1 MPVVVARGAD
11 LTAAIVKRI
20 ADEYRVPVIES
31 AELARM
37 LYARV
42 DVDEPIP
49 EECYAAVAAVFAWI
63 VRTRGSLHCA
73 DVEDA

>member
-1 MPVVVARGAD
+1 VPVVVARGAD
-11 LTAAIVKRI
+11 LTAMIVRQ
-20 ADEYRVPVIES
+20 AARQYDVPIIES

-37 LYARV
+37 LYSRV

-63 VRTRGSLHCA
+63 VRTRGSLRTGPQ
-73 DVEDA
+73 DEP